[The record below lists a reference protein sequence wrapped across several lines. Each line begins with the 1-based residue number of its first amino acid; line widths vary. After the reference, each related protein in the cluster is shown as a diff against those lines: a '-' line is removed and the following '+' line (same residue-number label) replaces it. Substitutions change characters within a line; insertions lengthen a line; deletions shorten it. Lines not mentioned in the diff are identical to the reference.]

1 MAQPLLRRHLAK
13 VYNHAVTPAL
23 KNENVSR
30 IYRNARICITP
41 AGQPYVKVVQNG
53 ETIDKLHIEIIDR
66 ANTYKALCV
75 IKDSFKYDKLTS

>member
-1 MAQPLLRRHLAK
+1 MVQPLMRRELNK
-13 VYNHAVTPAL
+13 VCKAVVGRAL

-30 IYRNARICITP
+30 IHRNARICITP

-53 ETIDKLHIEIIDR
+53 ETVDKLHIEVVDR

-75 IKDSFKYDKLTS
+75 IKDSFKYENF